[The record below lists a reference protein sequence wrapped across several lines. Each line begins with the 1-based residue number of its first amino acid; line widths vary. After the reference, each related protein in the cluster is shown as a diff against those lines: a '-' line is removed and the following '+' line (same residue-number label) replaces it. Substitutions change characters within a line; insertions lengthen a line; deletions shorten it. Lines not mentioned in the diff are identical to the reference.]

1 MPGVAIYFTSLE
13 VMQSILLEG
22 GNKPLDPWQ
31 ALVVAASARSVAG
44 VLLMPFTVIKT
55 RFEVTILDIY
65 SFDPKASVKTTL
77 TISSRVGTLST
88 KTWRKLC
95 LPSTT

>member
-22 GNKPLDPWQ
+22 GNKPLDPWH
-31 ALVVAASARSVAG
+31 ALIVAASARCVAG

-55 RFEVTILDIY
+55 RFEVTDIIQ
-65 SFDPKASVKTTL
+65 FDLKASVKTTL

-95 LPSTT
+95 LPSTA